1 VKSLKK
7 IKSKQEIYYDVG
19 ITYSSNNIFYT
30 SIVFNNTSAHNYK
43 YDQAKRRKGI
53 RLITAD
59 LKNNDI
65 QSARNN
71 LVSSKIWLDAAIMEC
86 NGESYE
92 IFMDYKTRLLP
103 KVENILKDME

>member
-1 VKSLKK
+1 MKK
-7 IKSKQEIYYDVG
+7 LILLVG
-19 ITYSSNNIFYT
+19 LSVGLIASDAMCVLYGDKAI
-30 SIVFNNTSAHNYK
+30 
-43 YDQAKRRKGI
+43 KGI
-53 RLITAD
+53 RLVTAD
-59 LKNNDI
+59 LKNQDV

-92 IFMDYKTRLLP
+92 IFMDYKTRILP